1 MKCLQRLSQK
11 LIYKAMGV
19 NSDDT
24 RRPKCQQVGYQ
35 MLNFLTLHLH
45 YIFLSPNQR
54 NWILSISETIVNLFF
69 SCRRSQE
76 SLHSN
81 KARWKYGQNTKQCSD
96 WILIAFL
103 FITAVIGPFFNSELG
118 FDQKRKIVDIG
129 VL

>member
-1 MKCLQRLSQK
+1 MNGNDK
-11 LIYKAMGV
+11 G
-19 NSDDT
+19 
-24 RRPKCQQVGYQ
+24 RPKCQQRKAK
-35 MLNFLTLHLH
+35 MSTSWLPNFEFFDTPLAPR
-45 YIFLSPNQR
+45 FSSPNQLHL
-54 NWILSISETIVNLFF
+54 IFSISETIANLFF

-103 FITAVIGPFFNSELG
+103 LITAVISPFFNSELG